1 MFFRIMTAISF
12 PLRRKD
18 FFRPV
23 HLRLSAMIK
32 PLLRRRAV
40 SLLQPDLHIIRDIF
54 QRSGILCGVCPVK
67 VLQRLVPIDFRTE
80 TLGIADSQMVPAG
93 RLFHF
98 SPFFIPA
105 ERFRHIR
112 KDFISHKVHRS
123 DFIRRKTWPRANACL
138 YISTAA
144 ALSSVTPAP

>member
-1 MFFRIMTAISF
+1 MTAISF

-18 FFRPV
+18 YIRPV
-23 HLRLSAMIK
+23 HLRLFAMIK

-54 QRSGILCGVCPVK
+54 QCAGILCGIRPVK

-80 TLGIADSQMVPAG
+80 ALGIADSQMVPAG

-105 ERFRHIR
+105 ERFCHIR
-112 KDFISHKVHRS
+112 KDFISHRYIVPISSAARP
-123 DFIRRKTWPRANACL
+123 WPRANACL

>member
-1 MFFRIMTAISF
+1 MTAISF

-80 TLGIADSQMVPAG
+80 TLGIADSQWYQLAASSISAPFSYQRNASATFGRISFPTRYIVPISSAARPG
-93 RLFHF
+93 PGQMPACT
-98 SPFFIPA
+98 SPQRP
-105 ERFRHIR
+105 
-112 KDFISHKVHRS
+112 
-123 DFIRRKTWPRANACL
+123 L
-138 YISTAA
+138 Y
-144 ALSSVTPAP
+144 LQ

>member
-1 MFFRIMTAISF
+1 MTAISF

-98 SPFFIPA
+98 SPFSYQRNASLMFG
-105 ERFRHIR
+105 R
-112 KDFISHKVHRS
+112 ISFPTRYIVPIS
-123 DFIRRKTWPRANACL
+123 SAAPPWPRANARL

-144 ALSSVTPAP
+144 ALSSETPAP